1 MKSVKMSE
9 IADAL
14 EIDSDVRSRDS
25 SQKELCGGVL
35 MKRVKNEVFYSLFCF
50 LIFSIPIGGECQAA
64 DPGNAGP
71 EPVQYVLEDIQGSD
85 VQVLETGADQW
96 AAGQEGEV
104 LESGDELKVGA
115 DSQATLMLQSD
126 TSVQVS
132 PNSDVKIDQIADN
145 HQGGFFSKLKI
156 TAGQLLADVRK
167 HLDESQSTFEVEA
180 NGVVCGV
187 RGTAFE
193 VNAQGDEVQALTHE
207 GTVEVKTAG
216 QDNLVQAGNAY
227 SFRRGRFVGQRL
239 LDQDEMSRFAKWR
252 AYRAQVFEKHRLRL
266 ENIRKGVRKAWVRRA
281 RRRHRR
287 HER

>member
-1 MKSVKMSE
+1 MKSVKMSKV
-9 IADAL
+9 ADVL
-14 EIDSDVRSRDS
+14 EPDS
-25 SQKELCGGVL
+25 SARPSDWGRSKIYRGAF
-35 MKRVKNEVFYSLFCF
+35 MKRVKNEILYFLLCF

-64 DPGNAGP
+64 DPGNAAP
-71 EPVQYVLEDIQGSD
+71 EPVQYVLEDIQGSG

-96 AAGQEGEV
+96 APGQEGEV
-104 LESGDELKVGA
+104 LESGDELKTGP

-145 HQGGFFSKLKI
+145 RQGGFFSKIKI
-156 TAGQLLADVRK
+156 TAGRLLADVKK

-193 VNAQGDEVQALTHE
+193 VNAQGDDVQTLTHE
-207 GTVEVKTAG
+207 GTVDVKSG
-216 QDNLVQAGNAY
+216 DRDNLVQAGNAY
-227 SFRRGRFVGQRL
+227 SFRRGRFIGQRL
-239 LDQDEMSRFAKWR
+239 LDQDEVGRFGRWR
-252 AYRAQVFEKHRLRL
+252 ATRAQVFEKHRLRL
-266 ENIRKGVRKAWVRRA
+266 ENIRKGLRKSWVRRA
-281 RRRHRR
+281 RRRHWR